1 MYVCVCVRACVRIY
15 ARCLQEVYS
24 IGGYADGELKNKE
37 GVEIKEKEGVVY
49 IDDYRPLKPAS
60 GQGETGE

>member
-1 MYVCVCVRACVRIY
+1 MRACVCACVCVRICT
-15 ARCLQEVYS
+15 RCLQEVYS

-49 IDDYRPLKPAS
+49 IDDYRPPKPAS